1 MSRLTPL
8 FAPRGIAV
16 VGASRDP
23 GKLGAVMM
31 RSLRTFPGPVA
42 GINPR
47 DADPAAGRYESV
59 AAAAVGTGGPLD
71 LAVLCVPAASS
82 ASALADAARGGAR
95 AALVCSGGYAE
106 AGGPGVG
113 YQRDLAAAAADHGIT
128 LLGPNTSGF
137 LIPALGLSA
146 SFVPGAAS
154 VPAGPAAVVAA
165 SGGINHVLAFL
176 LAEAGVGVSLA
187 VGLGNAVDVTTSDVL
202 LHLAGDDRTRAVA
215 VHLESVADG
224 PALVAALRQLS
235 ARKPVAALV
244 VGRSDVADFARSHT
258 GALATSWR
266 VTRAA
271 LRQAGAVVVDDERE
285 LADAV
290 TALSAVRLPPTAAQ
304 PPPPPQVAQPAPA
317 ARRPAVGVVTAQA
330 GPGLLHMDGLRARGV
345 EVPPLGPA
353 SRDRLAGLLPPL
365 TYQANPVDTGRPGPG
380 FAEVLATVAADPG
393 IDLVSVYTLA
403 EPDALDLPAA
413 AARLDGFPLVAGLG
427 GPAGQVA
434 ATRQALRAL
443 GVPALTSPSGLT
455 TAVSALIRDAL
466 GQAAAQQRPVAGI
479 RVPGGLPAGP
489 LDEDQA
495 KSVLDA
501 LGVAT
506 PPRRAC
512 ASRAEAHA
520 ALAALPGLVAVK
532 LLDSAITHKSDVGG
546 VVLGVRDAGELD
558 QALDLLEGA
567 GHHRFLVESMA
578 PPGIDLLAGASRD
591 PVFGPVVLLGLG
603 GVAAE
608 ALADVAVALAPL
620 PASQAA
626 RLPDQLAGRAL
637 LDGFRGGPALDRAD
651 LGLLLARLGALL
663 AEHPDIEDIEIN
675 PLRLTHDG
683 LIALDG
689 VVTIRTEAVLARGDD
704 PPGPPIAAPRRAAA
718 QPPRHEPASGTP
730 PLAAHGGGP

>member
-1 MSRLTPL
+1 
-8 FAPRGIAV
+8 
-16 VGASRDP
+16 
-23 GKLGAVMM
+23 
-31 RSLRTFPGPVA
+31 
-42 GINPR
+42 
-47 DADPAAGRYESV
+47 
-59 AAAAVGTGGPLD
+59 
-71 LAVLCVPAASS
+71 
-82 ASALADAARGGAR
+82 
-95 AALVCSGGYAE
+95 
-106 AGGPGVG
+106 
-113 YQRDLAAAAADHGIT
+113 
-128 LLGPNTSGF
+128 
-137 LIPALGLSA
+137 
-146 SFVPGAAS
+146 
-154 VPAGPAAVVAA
+154 
-165 SGGINHVLAFL
+165 
-176 LAEAGVGVSLA
+176 
-187 VGLGNAVDVTTSDVL
+187 
-202 LHLAGDDRTRAVA
+202 
-215 VHLESVADG
+215 
-224 PALVAALRQLS
+224 
-235 ARKPVAALV
+235 
-244 VGRSDVADFARSHT
+244 
-258 GALATSWR
+258 

-290 TALSAVRLPPTAAQ
+290 TALSAVRLPPTAAQPAPPPTAAQPAPPPTAAQLPPPQAAQ

-520 ALAALPGLVAVK
+520 ALAALPGPVAVK